1 MNNNNVTTIE
11 ISVENMP
18 EDLKI
23 LFVGLIDLIMAANN
37 MNFTK
42 NVKVETVEEIVSTME
57 AFNGKG

>member
-1 MNNNNVTTIE
+1 
-11 ISVENMP
+11 
-18 EDLKI
+18 
-23 LFVGLIDLIMAANN
+23 